1 MNKNFEILEFK
12 TLSTPEKISFLEN
25 DFVGSIINLEE
36 KTINSSMREI
46 ILDEKENSFVRKIG
60 LELFTD
66 LVVLGKL
73 KIRQGLSLL
82 IDDWIPSSEIFIE
95 LQRLKDLY
103 LYYDD
108 SNEEIEIIYQQKL
121 NDSEAELVSESLLN
135 LGLINFQ
142 KALTSTSEE
151 ECSKALTISESYFI
165 KSYEELENRI
175 DSNFYFKVVSIL
187 GEIINNRWG
196 SAKEYIRE
204 LGNILFQ
211 REVFSF
217 DYKLENLQFSF
228 YKILTSLQKL
238 CNKQPNNWLD
248 YRSELDN
255 VYLCYSEI
263 TNSTLK
269 QRLNENSVASSLGNF
284 VSEKIFEPYFMI
296 HFSSEITKL
305 NVRLGELQQGTEE
318 HNFLSYLKS
327 VIENNNKKK
336 VELDSLGRR
345 FKNLFPTHNQVI
357 IEQLVN
363 QIVKPSDCLKAFETL
378 TNKSNS
384 ELVDS
389 LIFASAKMQGDKKYW
404 ANNSDE
410 NERNKYLANLV
421 EARGFSI
428 KDQTQWSTSNE
439 GKKSGEID
447 IFITEKDGSPK
458 SIIEA
463 LILDS
468 LKTDYIILHLDKLFR
483 YDTTGLE
490 NNYIITYSTAKDF
503 AKLWN
508 KYKAFISKHVYN
520 YKFIDYEEINDY
532 NFTDIKIGVAKHLR
546 NGKKIKLYHI
556 MINLSER

>member
-1 MNKNFEILEFK
+1 MFH
-12 TLSTPEKISFLEN
+12 
-25 DFVGSIINLEE
+25 
-36 KTINSSMREI
+36 
-46 ILDEKENSFVRKIG
+46 
-60 LELFTD
+60 D
-66 LVVLGKL
+66 LHH
-73 KIRQGLSLL
+73 
-82 IDDWIPSSEIFIE
+82 
-95 LQRLKDLY
+95 
-103 LYYDD
+103 
-108 SNEEIEIIYQQKL
+108 
-121 NDSEAELVSESLLN
+121 
-135 LGLINFQ
+135 
-142 KALTSTSEE
+142 
-151 ECSKALTISESYFI
+151 
-165 KSYEELENRI
+165 
-175 DSNFYFKVVSIL
+175 
-187 GEIINNRWG
+187 
-196 SAKEYIRE
+196 
-204 LGNILFQ
+204 
-211 REVFSF
+211 
-217 DYKLENLQFSF
+217 
-228 YKILTSLQKL
+228 SLQKL
-238 CNKQPNNWLD
+238 CNQQPINWLD

-269 QRLNENSVASSLGNF
+269 QRLNEKSLASSLGNF
-284 VSEKIFEPYFMI
+284 VSEKFFEPYFTI

-305 NVRLGELQQGTEE
+305 NVRLRELQPGTEE
-318 HNFLSYLKS
+318 FNFLSYLKS
-327 VIENNNKKK
+327 VIESNDNKK
-336 VELDSLGRR
+336 VELENLGKR

-363 QIVKPSDCLKAFETL
+363 EIENPLDCLKAFETL

-384 ELVDS
+384 ELIDS

-428 KDQTQWSTSNE
+428 KDQTQWSTSNK

-468 LKTDYIILHLDKLFR
+468 LKTDYLILHLDKLFR

-508 KYKAFISKHVYN
+508 KYTAFISKHVYN
-520 YKFIDYEEINDY
+520 YNFIDYEEIDDY
-532 NFTDIKIGVAKHLR
+532 NFTDIKIGVARHLR
-546 NGKKIKLYHI
+546 NGKQIKLYHI
-556 MINLSER
+556 LINLSER